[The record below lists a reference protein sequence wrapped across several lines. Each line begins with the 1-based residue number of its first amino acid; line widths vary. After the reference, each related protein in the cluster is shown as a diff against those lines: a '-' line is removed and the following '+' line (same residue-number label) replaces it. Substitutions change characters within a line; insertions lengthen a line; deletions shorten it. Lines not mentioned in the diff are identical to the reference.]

1 MPPQRL
7 AYLMAL
13 RWMQALCAQ
22 ASIQSNA
29 EGSFLLPRPSR
40 VWPRCRARLP
50 SACPSRLPP
59 RMPPL
64 TPQEIA
70 LRIIF
75 CLLVRSPEPSL
86 PQTPVFTSA
95 PSFFFTARGCEHIG
109 PWAAGGGRGGMRVCL
124 PRSWGTGSVWLTF
137 IRIPGGIAQLRAF
150 PRSSSLGLP
159 PSVCSVVPVSLSCG
173 LW

>member
-22 ASIQSNA
+22 ASIHSNA
-29 EGSFLLPRPSR
+29 EGSFLLPRPSG
-40 VWPRCRARLP
+40 VWPRRRARLP
-50 SACPSRLPP
+50 SACPSSLPP

-64 TPQEIA
+64 IPQEIA
-70 LRIIF
+70 LRVIF

-95 PSFFFTARGCEHIG
+95 PSFFFTARGCERIDR
-109 PWAAGGGRGGMRVCL
+109 WAAGGGRGGMRVCL

-137 IRIPGGIAQLRAF
+137 IRIPGGALPSRGLSQGAVLLASLR
-150 PRSSSLGLP
+150 
-159 PSVCSVVPVSLSCG
+159 LSAPWCR
-173 LW
+173 